1 MFTSTNAVSLRRKYA
16 FNLKIMLAKHFIL
29 LKLMFVG
36 LFIVVASCEEKE
48 ETVVTEPD
56 DSPQA
61 TLLDK
66 IKASD
71 SLKVISQVIE
81 ALDKEATDQ
90 LSAVLNGTTDYTL
103 FAPIDDSDTPLVLPL
118 DSDTG
123 APVFT
128 EEEASL
134 WRAIIRYHL
143 VPGVIKSGDLQNGQ
157 TLTTV
162 LGETIT
168 INTGNGVFISDATE
182 EDARVVRADV
192 LAKNGIIHFIDK
204 VLVPQPVVDRPEPP
218 QPEANGIR
226 EALASDPTLS
236 TFLEAIEL
244 FGVDE
249 VFFLKSENG
258 RSNINEATIF
268 APNND
273 AFTSLFA
280 TLGDNYNSL
289 ADFDTPEEK
298 QLWQQALR
306 YHIVPEVR
314 LSTSFTE
321 DNEPLETLL
330 DENLTVGTQTAD
342 IQVRDS
348 QSAGL
353 IVGKD
358 KAAGDNIIHTISIV
372 LRPQAFYTAFPVET
386 TNGDTRNMPALFKTR
401 PELSTLVA
409 AIEKVKLSFEYPPGL
424 YDINISTYFAP
435 NNAAF
440 DSLFVTL
447 GDDYNSLDDF
457 DTEVE
462 LQTLT
467 NILLHQHSSSYLCY
481 ERMLGEG
488 RSTVYPA
495 RLINPQVPLAPDRR
509 NELVTAGDAS
519 APVVTIVDYV
529 YRVAG
534 IVEADIVLDRSV
546 PACAEGNTDFVGFT
560 SIVHIT
566 DLVLLK
572 PGFLTPN
579 EPD

>member
-16 FNLKIMLAKHFIL
+16 FNLKIMLTKHFIL

-36 LFIVVASCEEKE
+36 LFIVVVSCEEKE
-48 ETVVTEPD
+48 EPVVTEPD

-71 SLKVISQVIE
+71 SLKVISKVIE
-81 ALDKEATDQ
+81 ALDREATDQ

-103 FAPIDDSDTPLVLPL
+103 FAPIDGSDTPLMLAV

-143 VPGVIKSGDLQNGQ
+143 VLGVIKSGDLQNGQ

-162 LGETIT
+162 LGETFT

-182 EDARVVRADV
+182 EDTRVVRADV
-192 LAKNGIIHFIDK
+192 LAQNGIIHFIDK
-204 VLVPQPVVDRPEPP
+204 VLVPQPVVDRPKPP

-226 EALASDPTLS
+226 EALASDSTLS

-244 FGVDE
+244 FGVEE

-258 RSNINEATIF
+258 RSNVNEATIF

-273 AFTSLFA
+273 AFTALFA
-280 TLGDNYNSL
+280 ELGDDYNSL
-289 ADFDTPEEK
+289 TDFDTPEEK
-298 QLWQQALR
+298 TLWQQALR
-306 YHIVPEVR
+306 YHIVPKVR

-321 DNEPLETLL
+321 DNEPLNTLL
-330 DENLTVGTQTAD
+330 DENITVGTQTAD
-342 IQVRDS
+342 IQMRDG

-353 IVGKD
+353 IIKKD
-358 KAAGDNIIHTISIV
+358 KVAGDNIIHTINIV
-372 LRPQAFYTAFPVET
+372 LRPQAFYTAFPLET
-386 TNGDTRNMPALFKTR
+386 TNGGTGNMPALFKTR

-409 AIEKVKLSFEYPPGL
+409 AIEKVNLSEYPLGFN
-424 YDINISTYFAP
+424 DSDISTYFAP
-435 NNAAF
+435 NNDAF
-440 DSLFVTL
+440 DSLFAIL
-447 GDDYNSLDDF
+447 GDEYNSLDDF
-457 DTEVE
+457 DTEAE
-462 LQTLT
+462 LQTLA

-481 ERMLGEG
+481 ERLVEEG
-488 RSTVYPA
+488 KSLVYPS
-495 RLINPQVPLAPDRR
+495 RLINPKVPRAPDRR
-509 NELVTAGDAS
+509 NEIVTVGDAS
-519 APVVTIVDYV
+519 DPMVIIRDDVF
-529 YRVAG
+529 RVAR
-534 IVEADIVLDRSV
+534 IVEADIVLDKSV
-546 PACAEGNTDFVGFT
+546 PACAEGVTGIVGST

-572 PGFLTPN
+572 RVFLTPN
-579 EPD
+579 DPE